1 MEFNFL
7 AILVAAFTPILVG
20 LVWYSDKVFGKIW
33 MQESGL
39 IKDDMSKR
47 NRIKILA
54 LTFIFSFLISF
65 FMQFIVI
72 HQNGAISAAMDIKNI
87 DSSILQ
93 NYLNAYGNTYRT
105 YKHGA
110 LHGFLASIFFVI
122 PIVGINALFEKKI
135 MEIYC
140 YTCWLLDYNFDD
152 YGRNNMWMGLSKQVN
167 LCC

>member
-7 AILVAAFTPILVG
+7 AILVAAFTPIFVG
-20 LVWYSDKVFGKIW
+20 FVWYSDKVFGKIW

-39 IKDDMSKR
+39 IKDDLSKR

-72 HQNGAISAAMDIKNI
+72 HQNGAISAAMDIKNV

-105 YKHGA
+105 FKHGA
-110 LHGFLASIFFVI
+110 LHGFLASIFFII
-122 PIVGINALFEKKI
+122 PIVGINALFERKSWKYI
-135 MEIYC
+135 AIHAGYWIITLMITGAIIC
-140 YTCWLLDYNFDD
+140 GW
-152 YGRNNMWMGLSKQVN
+152 V
-167 LCC
+167 

>member
-7 AILVAAFTPILVG
+7 AILVAAFTPIFVG
-20 LVWYSDKVFGKIW
+20 FVWYSDKVFGRIW

-39 IKDDMSKR
+39 IKDNMSKR

-72 HQNGAISAAMDIKNI
+72 HQNGAISAAMDIKNV

-105 YKHGA
+105 FKHGA

-122 PIVGINALFEKKI
+122 PIVGINALFERKSWKYI
-135 MEIYC
+135 AIHAGYWIITLMITGAIIC
-140 YTCWLLDYNFDD
+140 GW
-152 YGRNNMWMGLSKQVN
+152 V
-167 LCC
+167 

>member
-20 LVWYSDKVFGKIW
+20 FVWYSDKVFGKIW

-72 HQNGAISAAMDIKNI
+72 HQNGAISAAMDIKNV

-105 YKHGA
+105 FKHGA

-122 PIVGINALFEKKI
+122 PIVGINALFERKSWKYI
-135 MEIYC
+135 AIHAGYWIITLMITGAIIC
-140 YTCWLLDYNFDD
+140 GW
-152 YGRNNMWMGLSKQVN
+152 V
-167 LCC
+167 

>member
-7 AILVAAFTPILVG
+7 AILVAAFTPIFVG
-20 LVWYSDKVFGKIW
+20 FVWYSDKVFGRIW

-39 IKDDMSKR
+39 IKDNISKR

-72 HQNGAISAAMDIKNI
+72 HQNGAISAAMVIKNA

-105 YKHGA
+105 FKHGA
-110 LHGFLASIFFVI
+110 LHGFLASIFFII
-122 PIVGINALFEKKI
+122 PIVGINALFERKSWKYI
-135 MEIYC
+135 AIHAGYWIITLMITGAIIC
-140 YTCWLLDYNFDD
+140 GW
-152 YGRNNMWMGLSKQVN
+152 V
-167 LCC
+167 

>member
-7 AILVAAFTPILVG
+7 AILVAAFTPIFVG
-20 LVWYSDKVFGKIW
+20 FVWYSDKVFGKIW

-39 IKDDMSKR
+39 IKDDLSKR

-72 HQNGAISAAMDIKNI
+72 HQNGAISAAMDIKNV

-105 YKHGA
+105 FKHGA

-122 PIVGINALFEKKI
+122 PIVGINSLIERKSWKYIAIHAGDWIITLMI
-135 MEIYC
+135 TGAIIC
-140 YTCWLLDYNFDD
+140 GW
-152 YGRNNMWMGLSKQVN
+152 V
-167 LCC
+167 

>member
-7 AILVAAFTPILVG
+7 AILVAAFTPIFVG
-20 LVWYSDKVFGKIW
+20 FVWYSDKVFGRIW

-39 IKDDMSKR
+39 IKDDLSKR

-72 HQNGAISAAMDIKNI
+72 HQNGAISAAMDIKNV

-105 YKHGA
+105 FKHGA

-122 PIVGINALFEKKI
+122 PIVGINSLIERKSWKYIAIHAGYWIITLMI
-135 MEIYC
+135 TGAIIC
-140 YTCWLLDYNFDD
+140 GW
-152 YGRNNMWMGLSKQVN
+152 V
-167 LCC
+167 